1 MKITKTFLKKIIKEE
16 LSFIKENDPMY
27 DPFDDAIVPDET
39 QQAAVPDEE
48 YESVM
53 DKIRE
58 LESVSK
64 SLGTVK
70 ISFLNTE
77 LDKLLDELSEMA
89 DVMPR
94 RR

>member
-16 LSFIKENDPMY
+16 LSFIQENDPMQ
-27 DPFDDAIVPDET
+27 DPFDNAI
-39 QQAAVPDEE
+39 VPDEE

-77 LDKLLDELSEMA
+77 LDRLLDELSEMA

-94 RR
+94 HR